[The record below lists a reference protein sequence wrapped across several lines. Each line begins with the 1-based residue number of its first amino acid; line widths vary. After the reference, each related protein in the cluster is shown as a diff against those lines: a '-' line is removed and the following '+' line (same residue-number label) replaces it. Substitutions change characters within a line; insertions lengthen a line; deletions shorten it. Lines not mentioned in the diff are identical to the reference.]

1 LGRRGWGGSPPADDS
16 DARKRIL
23 EAAVR
28 CIERCGPAQTTL
40 SDVALEVG
48 ITRRTIYRY
57 FTSTE
62 DLFADVA
69 GLALDD
75 WIARTRAVTAGTDD
89 PADMLVESVAFVIE
103 RLPGETLLTLL
114 LTSGRAEL
122 FSRRMLTFTAI
133 ARCRM
138 ILLDTRVDWGA
149 LGYDDRALDE
159 LVEFL
164 LRIIQSMIVAP
175 LERPRSGAE
184 LREYLRR
191 WIGPALVPGRR

>member
-1 LGRRGWGGSPPADDS
+1 MGRRGWGGSPPGDDN

-28 CIERCGPAQTTL
+28 CIERRGPAQTTL
-40 SDVALEVG
+40 SDVALELGV
-48 ITRRTIYRY
+48 TRRTVYRY

-69 GLALDD
+69 ELALDG
-75 WIARTRAVTAGTDD
+75 WVARMRTVTEGTDNLT
-89 PADMLVESVAFVIE
+89 DMLVESVAYVIE
-103 RLPGETLLTLL
+103 QLPHELLLTLL

-122 FSRRMLTFTAI
+122 FSRRMLTSTAI
-133 ARCRM
+133 ARCRI

-149 LGYDDRALDE
+149 LGYDNRALDE

-184 LREYLRR
+184 LRRYIRR
-191 WIGPALVPGRR
+191 WVGPALIPDR